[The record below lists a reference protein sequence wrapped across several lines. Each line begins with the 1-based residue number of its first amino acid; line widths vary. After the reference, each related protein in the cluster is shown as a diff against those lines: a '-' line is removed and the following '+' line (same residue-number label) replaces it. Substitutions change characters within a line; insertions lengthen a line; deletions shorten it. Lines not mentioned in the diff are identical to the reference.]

1 LEHFIAFVFAHIDR
15 ALANLF
21 DRLSGPA
28 NFRFVLQP
36 VVSLIFAVRSGL
48 LDARM
53 GRPPYFWAIFIT
65 PDYRLS
71 RLREGWKDVGKVFI
85 VAIVVDLVYQ
95 IMVLRWFYPGEALLV
110 AALLAFVPYLVFR
123 GAVNRLA
130 RSIRRK

>member
-1 LEHFIAFVFAHIDR
+1 MEDFIAFVFAHIDR
-15 ALANLF
+15 ALVNLF

-36 VVSLIFAVRSGL
+36 VVSLIFAVRAGL

-65 PDYRLS
+65 PDYRLD

-85 VAIVVDLVYQ
+85 VAIVIDLVYQ
-95 IMVLRWFYPGEALLV
+95 IMILRWFYPGEALLV